1 MTNLNGV
8 SENFKHLQYI
18 NAEKKMR
25 EKYLLRID
33 RKTDR
38 HKRVKQYPLSLSER
52 GYKK

>member
-18 NAEKKMR
+18 DAEKKMR

-33 RKTDR
+33 RRTDR
-38 HKRVKQYPLSLSER
+38 HKSKTVSTLSFTA
-52 GYKK
+52 GI